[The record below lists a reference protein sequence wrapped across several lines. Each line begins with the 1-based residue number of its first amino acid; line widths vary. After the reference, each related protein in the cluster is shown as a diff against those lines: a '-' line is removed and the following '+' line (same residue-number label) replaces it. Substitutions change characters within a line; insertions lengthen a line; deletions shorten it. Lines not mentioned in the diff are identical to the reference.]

1 MKRIVLLIFLIF
13 SANLVL
19 AQVTRGEAERNE
31 VKGVV
36 VDENNKPIP
45 YVNIWFPN
53 ENLADTT
60 EEDGTF
66 NISNL
71 IENQVLLFTAL
82 GFESKSVNVA
92 NAGRVVL
99 KQSVIELKEVQL
111 ENPRANVSNQI
122 AEFDRKKVHL
132 YYGLGP
138 TQWSLAKQFVY
149 NDTIQKTP
157 YLASIL
163 VKTQSP
169 GGASSVKIR
178 ITSVGADGNPGEDL
192 INDNLIFK
200 VKKGDRIS
208 EFDVSQYKL
217 KIDESGI
224 FVVIEYLMLDENQY
238 MMYDKNKKAYP
249 HSRPA
254 IGTIPS
260 EEISFWC
267 YNKKWRKM
275 DKRNPY
281 NYPNEEHYFNKY
293 IELAMSL
300 KLTN

>member
-1 MKRIVLLIFLIF
+1 MKRIGLLTFLIF
-13 SANLVL
+13 NMNLVIG
-19 AQVTRGEAERNE
+19 QVTRDEAERNE

-45 YVNIWFPN
+45 YVNIWFAN
-53 ENLADTT
+53 GNLADTT
-60 EEDGTF
+60 EADGTF
-66 NISNL
+66 IISDL
-71 IENQVLLFTAL
+71 KENQVLFFSAM
-82 GFESKSVNVA
+82 GFEKKTVKVA
-92 NAGRVVL
+92 DAARVVM
-99 KQSVIELKEVQL
+99 KQSAIELKEVQL
-111 ENPRANVSNQI
+111 ENPRANLSNQI
-122 AEFDRKKVHL
+122 DEFERKKVHL
-132 YYGLGP
+132 YYGLGL
-138 TQWSLAKQFVY
+138 TQWSLAKQFTY

-169 GGASSVKIR
+169 GGASKVKVR
-178 ITSVGADGNPGEDL
+178 ITSVGPDGNPGEDL
-192 INDNLIFK
+192 INEDLIFK

-208 EFDVSQYKL
+208 EFDMSQYKL
-217 KIDESGI
+217 KIEESGI

-238 MMYDKNKKAYP
+238 IIYDKYKKPYP
-249 HSRPA
+249 HSRPS

-260 EEISFWC
+260 EEITFWC

-281 NYPNEEHYFNKY
+281 NYPDEEHYFNKY